1 MKKKSFFKE
10 PLIISQDEMAML
22 LGITRSQWSMAVLG
36 LRGLSAKSK
45 SKLATVQS
53 HVNKIT
59 LVKQAKLVQE
69 LKQEDEMQKVSA
81 RLLVDNSVKQLQMQ
95 RKLTRMEENFQAALN
110 TLHFLASYQKEAQ
123 NESLIK
129 VLEIKAYKVLNKNT
143 LAQQEV
149 LKIKLEVLK
158 YEESLLRQ
166 RKKKLQ

>member
-10 PLIISQDEMAML
+10 PLLISQEEMAML
-22 LGITRSQWSMAVLG
+22 LGITRSQWSMVALG
-36 LRGLSAKSK
+36 QRGLTAKSK
-45 SKLATVQS
+45 VKLATVQS
-53 HVNKIT
+53 HLNKTT

-69 LKQEDEMQKVSA
+69 LKQEDEMQKVSV
-81 RLLVDNSVKQLQMQ
+81 RLLMDNSVKQLQLQ

-123 NESLIK
+123 NETLLK
-129 VLEIKAYKVLNKNT
+129 VLEIKANNVLDKNT

-158 YEESLLRQ
+158 YEETLLRH